1 MDVANS
7 LLDLVGNTP
16 LVRLGRVG
24 AGLPCDLLA
33 KVELFNPGGSVK
45 DRPAVAMIDAAER
58 DGLLQPGGTIV
69 EPTSGNTGVGLA
81 IVAAQRGYRCIFVM
95 SDKMSAEKVSLL
107 RAYGADVVV
116 CPTAVPPEHP
126 DSYYSVADR
135 LTRETPGAF
144 RPDQYSNPANPAEHE
159 RSTGPEIWRQTEG
172 RITHFVAGVG
182 TGGTITGVARYLK
195 AQNPSVQVIAADPAG
210 SVYSGGTGRPYLVEG
225 VGEDFWPTTFDPALV
240 DRTIEVTDAE
250 SFAAARRV
258 TREEGLLIG
267 GSCGTAVHA
276 ALVAGADCR
285 ASDVV
290 VVLLPDSGRN
300 YLSKI
305 FDDEW
310 MLRFGFL
317 RGDGPCAGD
326 VLDAK
331 DGSIPDLV
339 VVTADELARDAFTRM
354 RDLGVSQLVVATTT
368 EQPLAAKE
376 VSGALSE
383 LSLMDKAFR
392 EPASLDRPVGEL
404 MEASPPMVGVGEPVS
419 AVVERLDSLPRGA
432 RARRRSSRGDPHP
445 SGRAHVP
452 RALGG
457 LTGDRLL
464 E

>member
-7 LLDLVGNTP
+7 LLDLVGDTP

-45 DRPAVAMIDAAER
+45 DRPAVAMINAAER

-95 SDKMSAEKVSLL
+95 SDKMSTEKVALL
-107 RAYGADVVV
+107 QAYGADVVV

-182 TGGTITGVARYLK
+182 TGGTITGVARHLK
-195 AQNPSVQVIAADPAG
+195 RQNPSVQIVAADPAG

-225 VGEDFWPTTFDPALV
+225 VGEDFWPTTFDPSVV
-240 DRTIEVTDAE
+240 DRVIEVTDAE

-276 ALVAGADCR
+276 ALVAGAECKEG
-285 ASDVV
+285 DVV

-310 MLRFGFL
+310 MMHFGFL

-339 VVTADELARDAFTRM
+339 VVTADERARDAFTRM
-354 RDLGVSQLVVATTT
+354 RELGVSQLVVATTT

-392 EPASLDRPVGEL
+392 DAESLDRPVGEL
-404 MEASPPMVGVGEPVS
+404 MDAALPMLGVGEPVS
-419 AVVERLDSLPRGA
+419 AVVERLDSCPAVLVLDGGHPVGILTRQDVLTFLA
-432 RARRRSSRGDPHP
+432 RSAP
-445 SGRAHVP
+445 
-452 RALGG
+452 
-457 LTGDRLL
+457 
-464 E
+464 